1 MESRSRARARTEST
15 VVRGS
20 SRRQVTNNYDSNNY
34 LSGVFT
40 TLLVIIFLLF
50 LIFSY
55 FYNQPK
61 NVFSRLSK
69 RFILNKYNEI
79 SQVFGS
85 GIDNTKPSKKF
96 TLSAKSSD
104 KEVNEYFSNIDLA
117 LEVGNVKKLDLVN
130 FRLNYMNQSLVDVT
144 GTYKDGNIGILKN
157 SKDKEYYTSDINK
170 FFSELTGE
178 NIDVK
183 SYINKNVSKKEEKKI
198 LIDYLNTVFSVIRKN
213 NVSLKSNSTEIL
225 DQVGSDFK
233 GKVYT
238 FKPSSKDIEQMLIK
252 LATKLESDKKL
263 VDVLKR
269 SGKDLE
275 LMILFS
281 YLQTSSK
288 SIDDLIKELA
298 DNIKSYSTEIG
309 SALEVGGFNC
319 QIGVTKNNIQFIRIS
334 YNDSSNG
341 LMVLGYE
348 TKEDKSQKES
358 IYFYTE
364 EKNKETVSL
373 TEINEKSK
381 KSSKGKLMFSSS
393 KIKFDINYDLDS
405 SKKFTFLPIGSYDFS
420 IENSKTS
427 ANLVISKKEKNLTDY
442 VLTMDNLNLFG
453 NEISRLVVNMEEEND
468 IKLTAPEIEPTNM
481 DNLSSEK
488 YRGILDSI
496 EQYMTKN
503 IDKLFGQE

>member
-96 TLSAKSSD
+96 ILSAKSSD

-275 LMILFS
+275 LMTLFS

-288 SIDDLIKELA
+288 SIDDLVKELA

-393 KIKFDINYDLDS
+393 KIKFEINYDLDS

-488 YRGILDSI
+488 YRDILDSI

>member
-20 SRRQVTNNYDSNNY
+20 SRRQVTNNYDSDNY

-104 KEVNEYFSNIDLA
+104 KEINEYFSNIDLA
-117 LEVGNVKKLDLVN
+117 LKVGNVKKLDLVN

-238 FKPSSKDIEQMLIK
+238 FKPSSKDIEQMLVK

-275 LMILFS
+275 LMTLFS

-319 QIGVTKNNIQFIRIS
+319 QIGVTKNDIQFIRIS

-364 EKNKETVSL
+364 EKNKETV
-373 TEINEKSK
+373 
-381 KSSKGKLMFSSS
+381 
-393 KIKFDINYDLDS
+393 
-405 SKKFTFLPIGSYDFS
+405 
-420 IENSKTS
+420 
-427 ANLVISKKEKNLTDY
+427 
-442 VLTMDNLNLFG
+442 
-453 NEISRLVVNMEEEND
+453 
-468 IKLTAPEIEPTNM
+468 
-481 DNLSSEK
+481 
-488 YRGILDSI
+488 
-496 EQYMTKN
+496 
-503 IDKLFGQE
+503 

>member
-1 MESRSRARARTEST
+1 
-15 VVRGS
+15 
-20 SRRQVTNNYDSNNY
+20 
-34 LSGVFT
+34 
-40 TLLVIIFLLF
+40 
-50 LIFSY
+50 
-55 FYNQPK
+55 
-61 NVFSRLSK
+61 
-69 RFILNKYNEI
+69 
-79 SQVFGS
+79 
-85 GIDNTKPSKKF
+85 
-96 TLSAKSSD
+96 
-104 KEVNEYFSNIDLA
+104 
-117 LEVGNVKKLDLVN
+117 
-130 FRLNYMNQSLVDVT
+130 
-144 GTYKDGNIGILKN
+144 
-157 SKDKEYYTSDINK
+157 
-170 FFSELTGE
+170 
-178 NIDVK
+178 
-183 SYINKNVSKKEEKKI
+183 
-198 LIDYLNTVFSVIRKN
+198 
-213 NVSLKSNSTEIL
+213 
-225 DQVGSDFK
+225 
-233 GKVYT
+233 
-238 FKPSSKDIEQMLIK
+238 MLIK

-275 LMILFS
+275 LMTLFS

-288 SIDDLIKELA
+288 SIDDLVKELA

-393 KIKFDINYDLDS
+393 KIKFEINYDLDS

-488 YRGILDSI
+488 YRDILDSI

>member
-233 GKVYT
+233 GRVYT

-275 LMILFS
+275 LMTLFS

-393 KIKFDINYDLDS
+393 KIKFYINYDLDS

-453 NEISRLVVNMEEEND
+453 NKISRLVVNMEEEND

>member
-96 TLSAKSSD
+96 ILSAKSSD

-170 FFSELTGE
+170 FFRELTGE

-275 LMILFS
+275 LMTLFS

-288 SIDDLIKELA
+288 SIDDLVKELA

-393 KIKFDINYDLDS
+393 KIKFEINYDLDS

-488 YRGILDSI
+488 YRDILDSI

>member
-1 MESRSRARARTEST
+1 MESRSRARARTECT

-275 LMILFS
+275 LMTLFS

-288 SIDDLIKELA
+288 SIDDLVKELA

-348 TKEDKSQKES
+348 TKE
-358 IYFYTE
+358 
-364 EKNKETVSL
+364 ETVSL
-373 TEINEKSK
+373 TEINEKSNE
-381 KSSKGKLMFSSS
+381 SSKGKLMFSSS